1 VLQIKNRLDS
11 EALFGDTTSPRLQS
25 LGLKGLNVTAK
36 SMEKLLNRHRK
47 SLRGLSLEVRYLTS
61 SEEAGSARIFTES
74 ATTTADEQKLFA
86 RFLSELAKSLVGGME
101 LVSDIYLGISD
112 DGIHVTFIWGNIFG
126 ASG

>member
-1 VLQIKNRLDS
+1 
-11 EALFGDTTSPRLQS
+11 
-25 LGLKGLNVTAK
+25 
-36 SMEKLLNRHRK
+36 MEKLLNRHRK

-101 LVSDIYLGISD
+101 LASDIYLGVSD